1 MSRMSIHGSEYPIR
15 KIFSDDFFFTIPR
28 YQRPYAWTTEQSE
41 ELYQDLTRAVHDF
54 NGSVE
59 DFAPYFLGS
68 ILLIKGEDPHSEIID
83 GQQRLTTLTML
94 LSAIRSLMKS
104 DFAEGITGFLTEKGN
119 IITNTPKRYRLKLRK
134 LDEEF
139 FRTKIQDEN
148 GIEELKKLT
157 DEQLSESQKN
167 IRDNTLGFLRE
178 LEQLSQSQ
186 LEILTQFIVNH
197 CYLIIVTVSAP
208 DLDSV
213 YRIFSVLNSRGLNL
227 SYSDILK
234 SEIITAIPL
243 NEQDKYATKWEE
255 LQELLGQ
262 EQFETLFS
270 DLRTIKSKKRLNRGM
285 IEEFH
290 EYVYPTRTPNL
301 SAQEFIDGTLFP
313 YAHALDNILK
323 ANYQY
328 QVPSDVRAV
337 NVKAINTMFRWLD
350 QLDYNRW
357 IPPALFYFVKHHRHH
372 QSTVVK
378 FLKDFERLVVSFMIC
393 RVPPYKRID
402 RYCELLIA
410 IEQEQDLFA
419 SDSPLQL
426 TPIERKEMHRV
437 LNGDIYHL
445 HYVCRYVLLRL
456 DSYRAESG
464 AFYDFQTASV
474 EHVLPQR
481 PALDSR
487 WRQLFPTKEI
497 HDKYVNRLGN
507 LVLLSRGKNISA
519 ENYDF
524 DLKKEKY
531 FFANNKATPFVLT
544 NELQNTNEYGDWTPF
559 VIEKRQKALMSALQ
573 QMWRL

>member
-1 MSRMSIHGSEYPIR
+1 MSIHGSEYPIR

-28 YQRPYAWTTEQSE
+28 YQRPYSWTTEQSE
-41 ELYQDLTRAVHDF
+41 ELYQDLARAVHNF
-54 NGSVE
+54 NGPAE
-59 DFAPYFLGS
+59 ELAPYFLGS
-68 ILLIKGEDPHSEIID
+68 ILLIKGEDPHAEIID

-94 LSAIRSLMKS
+94 LAAIRSLMRS

-119 IITNTPKRYRLKLRK
+119 IITNTPKRYRLQLRE
-134 LDEEF
+134 LDKEF
-139 FRTKIQDEN
+139 FQTKIQDEN
-148 GIEELKKLT
+148 GIEELKKLNS
-157 DEQLSESQKN
+157 EGLSESQKN
-167 IRDNTLGFLRE
+167 IRENTLGFLRE
-178 LEQLSQSQ
+178 LEKLSQSQ
-186 LEILTQFIVNH
+186 LETLTQFIVNH

-290 EYVYPTRTPNL
+290 EYVYPTRTPSL

-313 YAHALDNILK
+313 YAHALDNMLK

-328 QVPSDVRAV
+328 QLASDVKSI
-337 NVKAINTMFRWLD
+337 NMKAINTMFRWLD

-357 IPPALFYFVKHHRHH
+357 IPPALFYFVKYHRH
-372 QSTVVK
+372 QQNMVVK
-378 FLKDFERLVVSFMIC
+378 FLKDLERLVVSFMIC

-402 RYCELLIA
+402 RYCDLLTA

-419 SDSPLQL
+419 PDSPLQL
-426 TPIERKEMHRV
+426 TAIERKDMYRV
-437 LNGDIYHL
+437 LDGNIYHL

-456 DSYRAESG
+456 DAYRAESG
-464 AFYDFQTASV
+464 ASYDFQTASV

-481 PALDSR
+481 PAPDSR

-497 HDKYVNRLGN
+497 HDRYVNRLGN

-531 FFANNKATPFVLT
+531 FFANKLSTPFVLT
-544 NELQNTNEYGDWTPF
+544 NDLRDTKEYSEWTPA
-559 VIEKRQKALMSALQ
+559 VIERRQRALMNAMQ

>member
-1 MSRMSIHGSEYPIR
+1 MTIHGSEYPIK

-28 YQRPYAWTTEQSE
+28 YQRPYSWTTEQSE
-41 ELYQDLTRAVHDF
+41 ELYQDLARAVRDF
-54 NGSVE
+54 NGSVDE
-59 DFAPYFLGS
+59 LAPYFLGS
-68 ILLIKGEDPHSEIID
+68 ILLIKGEDSHAEIID

-94 LSAIRSLMKS
+94 LSAIRSLMQS
-104 DFAEGITGFLTEKGN
+104 DFAEGLTGFLCEKGN
-119 IITNTPKRYRLKLRK
+119 IITNTPRRYRLQLRE
-134 LDEEF
+134 LDREF
-139 FRTKIQDEN
+139 FQAMIQNEN
-148 GIEELKKLT
+148 GIEALKKLN
-157 DEQLSESQKN
+157 DEGLSDSQKN

-178 LEQLSQSQ
+178 LEKLTQSHLQ
-186 LEILTQFIVNH
+186 TLTQFIVNH
-197 CYLIIVTVSAP
+197 CYLIVVTVSAP

-234 SEIITAIPL
+234 SEIITAVPL
-243 NEQDKYATKWEE
+243 SEQDKYATKWEE

-270 DLRTIKSKKRLNRGM
+270 DLRTIKSKKRLNKGM

-290 EYVYPTRTPNL
+290 EYVYPTRSTAI
-301 SAQEFIDGTLFP
+301 SAQEFIDGTLSP

-328 QVPSDVRAV
+328 QVPSDVKAV
-337 NVKAINTMFRWLD
+337 NIKAINTMFRWLD

-357 IPPALFYFVKHHRHH
+357 IPPALFYFVKYHR
-372 QSTVVK
+372 QRQGMVVK

-402 RYCELLIA
+402 RYCDLLIA
-410 IEQEQDLFA
+410 IEQEKDLFA
-419 SDSPLQL
+419 PDSPLQL
-426 TPIERKEMHRV
+426 TPAECKEMYRV
-437 LNGDIYHL
+437 LDGNIYQL

-456 DSYRAESG
+456 DAYRAESG
-464 AFYDFQTASV
+464 ASYDFQTASV

-481 PALDSR
+481 PAPNSK
-487 WRQLFPTKEI
+487 WRQLFPTREI
-497 HDKYVNRLGN
+497 HSRYVNRLGN
-507 LVLLSRGKNISA
+507 LVLLSRGKNIIA

-524 DLKKEKY
+524 ELKKEKY

-544 NELQNTNEYGDWTPF
+544 NELQNTKEYSEWTPA
-559 VIEKRQKALMSALQ
+559 VIEKRQKILMNALQ

>member
-1 MSRMSIHGSEYPIR
+1 MSRMTIHGSEYPIR

-28 YQRPYAWTTEQSE
+28 YQRPYSWTTEQSE

-54 NGSVE
+54 NGSID

-68 ILLIKGEDPHSEIID
+68 ILLIKGDDPHAEVID

-104 DFAEGITGFLTEKGN
+104 AFAEGLTGFLCEKGN
-119 IITNTPKRYRLKLRK
+119 IITNTPKRYRLRLRE

-148 GIEELKKLT
+148 GIEELKKLN
-157 DEQLSESQKN
+157 DESLSESQKN
-167 IRDNTLGFLRE
+167 IRENTLGFLRE
-178 LEQLSQSQ
+178 LEKLSQSQ
-186 LEILTQFIVNH
+186 LETLTQFIVNH
-197 CYLIIVTVSAP
+197 CFLIIVTVSAP

-255 LQELLGQ
+255 LQELLGA

-270 DLRTIKSKKRLNRGM
+270 DLRTIRSKKRLNRGM

-301 SAQEFIDGTLFP
+301 SAQEFIDGTLSP

-328 QVPSDVRAV
+328 GTSADA
-337 NVKAINTMFRWLD
+337 KAINTMFRWLN

-357 IPPALFYFVKHHRHH
+357 IPPALFYFVRHHRQHPAL
-372 QSTVVK
+372 VVK

-402 RYCELLIA
+402 RYCDLLIA
-410 IEQEQDLFA
+410 IAHEEDLFI

-426 TPIERKEMHRV
+426 TPTERKEMSRV
-437 LNGDIYHL
+437 LKGNIYHL

-456 DSYRAESG
+456 DAYRAESG
-464 AFYDFQTASV
+464 ASYDFQSASV

-481 PALDSR
+481 PSPDSK
-487 WRQLFPTKEI
+487 WRRLFPTKES
-497 HDKYVNRLGN
+497 HGKYVNCLGN
-507 LVLLSRGKNISA
+507 LVLLSRGKNINA
-519 ENYDF
+519 ENFDF
-524 DLKKEKY
+524 ELKKEKY
-531 FFANNKATPFVLT
+531 FFANNKSTPFVLT
-544 NELQNTNEYGDWTPF
+544 NELRDTKEYGEWTPA
-559 VIEKRQKALMSALQ
+559 VIDKRQKMLMSALQ

>member
-1 MSRMSIHGSEYPIR
+1 MSRMTIHGSEYPIK

-28 YQRPYAWTTEQSE
+28 YQRPYSWTTEQSE

-59 DFAPYFLGS
+59 EFAPYFLGS
-68 ILLIKGEDPHSEIID
+68 ILLIKGDDPHAEIID

-104 DFAEGITGFLTEKGN
+104 AFAEGLTGFLCEKGN
-119 IITNTPKRYRLKLRK
+119 IITNTPKRYRLRLRE

-148 GIEELKKLT
+148 GIEVLKTLN
-157 DEQLSESQKN
+157 DEHLSESQKN

-178 LEQLSQSQ
+178 LEKLSQSQ
-186 LEILTQFIVNH
+186 LQTLTQFIVNH

-213 YRIFSVLNSRGLNL
+213 YRIFSVLNSRGLNF

-243 NEQDKYATKWEE
+243 NEQNKYATKWEE
-255 LQELLGQ
+255 LQELLGS

-290 EYVYPTRTPNL
+290 EYVYPTPFSKL
-301 SAQEFIDGTLFP
+301 SAQEFIDGTLYP

-328 QVPSDVRAV
+328 GTSSND
-337 NVKAINTMFRWLD
+337 VKAINTMFKWLD
-350 QLDYNRW
+350 QLDYKRW
-357 IPPALFYFVKHHRHH
+357 IPPALFYFVKYHRQH
-372 QSTVVK
+372 QNLVVR
-378 FLKDFERLVVSFMIC
+378 FLKDLERLVVSFMIC
-393 RVPPYKRID
+393 HVPPYKRID
-402 RYCELLIA
+402 RYCDLLIA
-410 IEQEQDLFA
+410 IDQERDLFTA
-419 SDSPLQL
+419 DSPLQL
-426 TPIERKEMHRV
+426 TLSERKEMLHA
-437 LNGDIYHL
+437 LNGNIYGL

-456 DSYRAESG
+456 DAYRAESG
-464 AFYDFQTASV
+464 ASYDYQTASV
-474 EHVLPQR
+474 EHILPQR
-481 PALDSR
+481 PAPDSK
-487 WRQLFPTKEI
+487 WYQLFPTKEI
-497 HDKYVNRLGN
+497 HNKYVNRLGN
-507 LVLLSRGKNISA
+507 LVLLSRGKNMNA

-524 DLKKEKY
+524 EPKKEKY
-531 FFANNKATPFVLT
+531 FFANKLSTPFVLT
-544 NELQNTNEYGDWTPF
+544 NELRDTKEYSEWTPA
-559 VIEKRQKALMSALQ
+559 VIEQRQKA
-573 QMWRL
+573 